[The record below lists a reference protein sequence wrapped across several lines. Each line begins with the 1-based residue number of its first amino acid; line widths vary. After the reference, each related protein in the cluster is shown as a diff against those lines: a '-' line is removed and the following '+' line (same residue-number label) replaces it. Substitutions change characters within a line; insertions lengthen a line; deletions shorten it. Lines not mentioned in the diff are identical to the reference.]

1 MSINLDEKINLIHE
15 FIYNNLN
22 NCYDI
27 GKVDISKIK
36 LDDIRIPN
44 GKIQEE
50 IYNQILNLGKI
61 QFSFEFNNSLYFNV
75 YTDGFT
81 YLIKISSE
89 SIDKSNNDSLISYIL
104 SELVLKQKL
113 NILLPILNI
122 DIKVSSLD
130 KFLKVKT
137 NKFFEKN
144 KKKIVQLKIRENFN
158 KHYQS
163 KNYNINWKVFLFL
176 IIFTLIQIKKSF
188 NEFKHNNL
196 ILENIL
202 VEEKANDT
210 VYEINDKIYTL
221 PVCNFVPKITNFE
234 KSFISSKVSK
244 NINESVILEEITDN
258 DDDFDSDIDVIID
271 ELEEH
276 TNELEEHTNELDIDE
291 LNNDLDYVNNDL
303 DDLIILSKDILKLN
317 NNLNLETK
325 KFLNKVIELNNMK
338 YETLINDE
346 YFDEFKDKPTKN
358 KLQDTKNKLQDT
370 KNKLQD
376 TKNKLQDT
384 KNKPTKFITK
394 LQDTKNK
401 LQDTKNK
408 LQDTKNKLQ
417 DTKNKPTK
425 FITKLQDTKDITLG
439 NQKHLFTNKN
449 IRIIKT
455 EIDSTKTQEKK
466 NVRTLKN
473 ELVGGFPYKSE
484 KNTPFLTN
492 DEKNTQKK
500 RSAENP
506 PREPP
511 ILLEQ
516 TIYDTSKAKQPVTQP
531 PPAYIPV
538 YDELGSAVATI
549 PSFNNLSVPNPA
561 YNQPFQKVYNISM
574 SNPLTQY
581 TTINRVFEDIIPGD
595 PRSLSFNTVYER
607 IQLKNFM
614 RNIILDNVDGEEMC
628 INGGKNSI
636 LSYIK
641 LMEINPYS
649 LKLNPFEDLAQ
660 NFLLFRAAYPIRY
673 DNQKNNLEIAK
684 ESIGI
689 NIRLYNMSIGELRAE
704 IINKDISKFDFDLWR
719 EIEYYKFIRDEILL
733 KNVSP
738 NFASMILYKVDS
750 KSVIDWKQLSVGK
763 STINYSNSYKINELH
778 NLKELNQILQQS
790 RSKQKGPINLFWI
803 NMVNSDKNSFWLDI
817 ELTFKNNSNY
827 NLKWLDPTKVEF
839 IDFINKNKI
848 TSYPSILIE
857 YNTRFVK
864 YEGEKNLHELLN
876 YLNNEILNSNKL
888 DLTVSAGQTLILLTE
903 APNTNIIKWVSPIYE
918 GYGSQVKM
926 KATGYRSSNVW
937 KSVIFQILYI
947 LAVLQEHEIYIRELT
962 FENNFYIKDLFYDQA
977 NVKYWIY
984 NIDDIDYYVPN
995 YGYIV
1000 IFDSKFCDITSP
1012 VNIDL
1017 TMREFKICSN
1027 KLFNNNGSFKLQTP
1041 TFMNQMKE
1049 VINQSNFTNKLKVLG
1064 AHPVENEILNLID
1077 NIFISTQTKIKDL
1090 FIIHFKEYLHNKIG
1104 TLLMTTEKELINSY
1118 YRPITLKGKMVVWRE
1133 RFDQYKWAIYKEKDI
1148 KTSNKHIIIIN
1159 NNEISVHQNALLGY
1173 PQNEK
1178 ISLNN
1183 ITDQQ
1188 IIERYKL

>member
-27 GKVDISKIK
+27 DKIDINKIK

-44 GKIQEE
+44 GNIQKE
-50 IYNQILNLGKI
+50 IYNQILTLGKI
-61 QFSFEFNNSLYFNV
+61 QFSFESNDDLYFNV
-75 YTDGFT
+75 YTDGFP
-81 YLIKISSE
+81 YLIKISSKP
-89 SIDKSNNDSLISYIL
+89 SNIANNDSLISYIL

-113 NILLPILNI
+113 NILIPVINI

-144 KKKIVQLKIRENFN
+144 KKKIVQLQIKENFN
-158 KHYQS
+158 KHHQS
-163 KNYNINWKVFLFL
+163 KNYDINWKVFLFL
-176 IIFTLIQIKKSF
+176 IIFTLIQIKKTF

-196 ILENIL
+196 TLENIL

-210 VYEINDKIYTL
+210 IYKINEITYNL
-221 PVCNFVPKITNFE
+221 PVCNFVPKIINFE
-234 KSFISSKVSK
+234 KSFISSKISK
-244 NINESVILEEITDN
+244 NINETIILEEVTDN

-271 ELEEH
+271 EIETE
-276 TNELEEHTNELDIDE
+276 IDE
-291 LNNDLDYVNNDL
+291 FKNDLDNVNIEL
-303 DDLIILSKDILKLN
+303 DDLIILCKDILKLN

-325 KFLNKVIELNNMK
+325 KFLNKVIELDNMK
-338 YETLINDE
+338 YETLLNDE
-346 YFDEFKDKPTKN
+346 YFDEFKDNPNKN
-358 KLQDTKNKLQDT
+358 KIN
-370 KNKLQD
+370 
-376 TKNKLQDT
+376 
-384 KNKPTKFITK
+384 TK
-394 LQDTKNK
+394 LE
-401 LQDTKNK
+401 
-408 LQDTKNKLQ
+408 
-417 DTKNKPTK
+417 
-425 FITKLQDTKDITLG
+425 DTKDLTLV
-439 NQKHLFTNKN
+439 NQKHLFKNKYT
-449 IRIIKT
+449 RTIKK
-455 EIDSTKTQEKK
+455 EIDTKKSYKSKET
-466 NVRTLKN
+466 NVRTLKKD
-473 ELVGGFPYKSE
+473 LLGGYAPYKPE

-506 PREPP
+506 PRDPP

-595 PRSLSFNTVYER
+595 PRSLSFNTIYER

-684 ESIGI
+684 EAVGI

-704 IINKDISKFDFDLWR
+704 TINKDISKFDFDLWR
-719 EIEYYKFIRDEILL
+719 EIEYYRFIRDEILL

-790 RSKQKGPINLFWI
+790 RSKLKSPVNLFWI

-817 ELTFKNNSNY
+817 ELTFKNNSDY
-827 NLKWLDPTKVEF
+827 NLKWLDPTKMEFMEF
-839 IDFINKNKI
+839 ISKNKI
-848 TSYPSILIE
+848 TTYPSILIE
-857 YNTRFVK
+857 YNTQFVK

-918 GYGSQVKM
+918 GFGSQVKM
-926 KATGYRSSNVW
+926 KATGYRSNNLW

-947 LAVLQEHEIYIRELT
+947 LAVLQEHEIYIRELS

-1017 TMREFKICSN
+1017 SMREFKICSN
-1027 KLFNNNGSFKLQTP
+1027 KLFKDNNGSFKLQIP
-1041 TFMNQMKE
+1041 TFLNQIRE

-1077 NIFISTQTKIKDL
+1077 NIFISTETKIKEL

-1118 YRPITLKGKMVVWRE
+1118 YRPIILKGKMVVWRE
-1133 RFDQYKWAIYKEKDI
+1133 RFDQYKWAIYKEKEI
-1148 KTSNKHIIIIN
+1148 GTSNKHIIIIN
-1159 NNEISVHQNALLGY
+1159 NNEISVNQNALLGY